1 MIPNVE
7 LGKKIK
13 IARTQKG
20 WTQEELSEKLNV
32 SKQAV
37 SNWERGENRIDEGIR
52 ESLEEIL
59 GISLAPS
66 FRRKGNGSMIAKPL
80 EQIDN
85 IDELLGYAEQIVEK
99 TPVDNAFSSSVKK
112 LLQLVLNIVL
122 GYEVYALSFR
132 RKADEKENKENP
144 NMPFPNITT
153 YDWNDVAEDIMD
165 LLNDE
170 EPYPIS
176 SKDKAIL
183 AESGNIFVKKIK
195 FMLHSVG
202 SELFEDFDDEGYRDG
217 YIQQIGRIA
226 ESDAYDLLGFLNY
239 HDNVILTSFRISLLQ
254 MAEIIGNLTQT

>member
-13 IARTQKG
+13 TARTQKG

-66 FRRKGNGSMIAKPL
+66 FRRKGKGSMIVKPL

-85 IDELLGYAEQIVEK
+85 IDELLGYADQIVEK

-112 LLQLVLNIVL
+112 LLQLVLNVVL
-122 GYEVYALSFR
+122 VYEIYALSFQ

-144 NMPFPNITT
+144 NLPFPNITT
-153 YDWNDVAEDIMD
+153 YDWNDVAEDLEMLFNDGDVFPIPRKHMHLINEDVD
-165 LLNDE
+165 L
-170 EPYPIS
+170 
-176 SKDKAIL
+176 
-183 AESGNIFVKKIK
+183 FVEKIK
-195 FMLHSVG
+195 YMLHSVG
-202 SELFEDFDDEGYRDG
+202 GELFEDFDDEGYRDG

-226 ESDAYDLLGFLNY
+226 ESDAYDLLGFVKQ
-239 HDNVILTSFRISLLQ
+239 HDNVIVTSFKISLLQ
-254 MAEIIGNLTQT
+254 MIEIIGSLTQA